1 MHSRNPL
8 YILGTLDNCQRWR
21 FIAQMYTVLIAE
33 NEPWVLKG
41 IVEMVKSAGEEFQ
54 VAGECSNGKEA
65 WSMIQEVWPM
75 LLITDI
81 MMPELDGL
89 SLIKRI
95 AEHRIPLVS
104 VIISGYDNFQYAQKA
119 MSYGVSEYLLK
130 PVEFETLT
138 EALGRS
144 KEKLESLK
152 DLNDYIVKF
161 QSLLDNNQGLALDT
175 LMHKQS
181 QLIQSVLRL
190 NTLNKNARIG
200 LLNIMETKLRSLLSD
215 IGAASGDIPK
225 NISNDDGA
233 ILKYYMALLEK
244 WYLEYPVMGKAS
256 LPEAI
261 AQSCRH
267 IEAKYK
273 SNLTLTEMANLTN
286 FSISHFSALFKK
298 HTGSSL
304 VGYINRLR
312 IDEAKK
318 LLRTTSYAIS
328 EIAEIVGYT
337 SSPYFTRVFKAHTG
351 VAPLEYRRRTGS

>member
-8 YILGTLDNCQRWR
+8 YILRNLDNCQRWR

-54 VAGECSNGKEA
+54 VVGNANGKEA

-138 EALGRS
+138 EALSRS

-161 QSLLDNNQGLALDT
+161 QSLLITTRDWRLI
-175 LMHKQS
+175 LMQKQS
-181 QLIQSVLRL
+181 HLIQSVLRL
-190 NTLNKNARIG
+190 HA
-200 LLNIMETKLRSLLSD
+200 LSKMP
-215 IGAASGDIPK
+215 GFAEYYGDQ
-225 NISNDDGA
+225 A
-233 ILKYYMALLEK
+233 QE
-244 WYLEYPVMGKAS
+244 PV
-256 LPEAI
+256 E
-261 AQSCRH
+261 
-267 IEAKYK
+267 
-273 SNLTLTEMANLTN
+273 
-286 FSISHFSALFKK
+286 
-298 HTGSSL
+298 
-304 VGYINRLR
+304 
-312 IDEAKK
+312 
-318 LLRTTSYAIS
+318 
-328 EIAEIVGYT
+328 
-337 SSPYFTRVFKAHTG
+337 
-351 VAPLEYRRRTGS
+351 